1 MNVLL
6 LLGTVIGAAGLS
18 LAAVFSLVM
27 GARWRAV
34 LLVGGALVWIGLY
47 GGAVLVASLFSH
59 ETVLPPGAVK
69 RFCGFYLDCHIGVA
83 VRGHVIPAA
92 IGDRRGGTLHVL
104 TLEFSSD
111 ARRATLTPFDLRIE
125 VVDADGRHYAR
136 DLAAEAVWS
145 GGRPDDLMRPI
156 RAGDSYTVPVV
167 FDLPRGIVDPRLF
180 VGEGLGIDRVI
191 EGVLLGDEDSF
202 LHKRTMLALPS

>member
-6 LLGTVIGAAGLS
+6 LLGTVIGVAGLS

-34 LLVGGALVWIGLY
+34 LLVGGGLAWLGLY

-59 ETVLPPGAVK
+59 ETVLPPGETK
-69 RFCGFYLDCHIGVA
+69 QFCGFYFDCHLGVA
-83 VRGHVIPAA
+83 VRGDVVPAA

-104 TLEFSSD
+104 TLEFSNS
-111 ARRATLTPFDLRIE
+111 ARRANLTPYDLRIE

-136 DLAAEAVWS
+136 DLAAEAIWS
-145 GGRPDDLMRPI
+145 GGRSVELMRPI
-156 RAGDSYTVPVV
+156 RAGGSYTVPVI

-180 VGEGLGIDRVI
+180 VREGLGVDRVI

-202 LHKRTMLALPS
+202 LHKKTMLAF